1 MDEYVKDSVNIKL
14 ISSYKEIEDIYEQL
28 IPIYQEIYSAAPDFQ
43 FWSESFIKECFLK
56 YFSYGNIFMAFK
68 NKDIVGFCVSMPLS
82 TSDILKSSVYSK
94 ETNDSN
100 GVNRKEENIS
110 DILKE
115 KYKINIEKCAYIV
128 DFGVNKIYRNI
139 GMGSILFDKCC
150 NYSNEDVLTRA
161 STRKS
166 KVVSYYVNRGFFSL
180 ELYQYPV
187 YNYVDK
193 SSGEEEKIILLKKRN
208 IRF

>member
-14 ISSYKEIEDIYEQL
+14 ITSYKEIEDIYEQL
-28 IPIYQEIYSAAPDFQ
+28 IPIYQDIYSAAPDFQ
-43 FWSESFIKECFLK
+43 YWSESIIKECFLK
-56 YFSYGNIFMAFK
+56 YFTYGKIFMAFK
-68 NKDIVGFCVSMPLS
+68 DKDIVGFCVSMLLS
-82 TSDILKSSVYSK
+82 KSDILKSSVYSK
-94 ETNDSN
+94 VINDSN
-100 GVNRKEENIS
+100 GQNRKEENIS
-110 DILKE
+110 EILKE
-115 KYKINIEKCAYIV
+115 KYKINIEKCTYIV

-139 GMGSILFDKCC
+139 GIGSILFDKCC
-150 NYSNEDVLTRA
+150 NYSNEDVVTRA

-180 ELYQYPV
+180 ELYQYPI
-187 YNYVDK
+187 YNYTDK